1 MTVELAPI
9 SEQLQQWHNLVVCC
23 VSQLWK
29 TLDTTDGAL
38 LERLTCLDVDVTSLF
53 QVDREQ
59 EKAVIDVEKQRLERF
74 ETEAYYLSVSQ

>member
-1 MTVELAPI
+1 
-9 SEQLQQWHNLVVCC
+9 
-23 VSQLWK
+23 
-29 TLDTTDGAL
+29 LDTTDGAL